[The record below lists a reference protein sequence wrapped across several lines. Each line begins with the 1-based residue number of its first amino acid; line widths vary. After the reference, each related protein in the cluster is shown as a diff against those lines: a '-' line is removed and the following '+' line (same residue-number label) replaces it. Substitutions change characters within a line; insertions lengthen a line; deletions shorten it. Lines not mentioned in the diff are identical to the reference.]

1 MAARKKKGGA
11 ARVKVKHNAAPVAAA
26 HSPALDALIEQR
38 RFELEASK
46 AFMAERL
53 RAQSI
58 RLRRIREEALAVNG
72 PPPELVVPTK

>member
-1 MAARKKKGGA
+1 MAAKKKRAA
-11 ARVKVKHNAAPVAAA
+11 ARVNVKHNTAPVAAA
-26 HSPALDALIEQR
+26 HSPELNALLEQR

-58 RLRRIREEALAVNG
+58 RLRRIRDEALAANG
-72 PPPELVVPTK
+72 PPPRLTTPTTD